1 MMLDEK
7 YWENRWQLDQTG
19 WDLKAPAPAIMELVL
34 TNCSKEDKI
43 LIPGAGNAYEAATL
57 FEEYGYVN
65 VFICDWAKQPL
76 DSFKKRNPN
85 FPKDQILHINFFDI
99 KQQFDFII
107 EQTFFCAIPVE
118 LRKSYCIK
126 AYELLVQS
134 GHIMGLLFNRKF
146 DMEGPPF
153 GGSKEEYESLFR
165 GLFKIHRLEN
175 SQISI
180 KARLGSEL
188 IFAFEKC

>member
-1 MMLDEK
+1 MLDEK

-57 FEEYGYVN
+57 FGEHGYVN
-65 VFICDWAKQPL
+65 IFICDWAEKPL
-76 DSFKKRNPN
+76 ETFKNRNPN

-118 LRKSYCIK
+118 QRKSYCIK
-126 AYELLVQS
+126 AYELLVKG
-134 GHIMGLLFNRKF
+134 GHIMGLLFNRNF
-146 DMEGPPF
+146 DIEGPPF
-153 GGSKEEYESLFR
+153 GGSKEEYERLFR